1 MRTAGLA
8 TVRRGVAAV
17 EMAFLMPLLLGLIVG
32 IWEMGQFIQAQ
43 QIMNNAAR
51 EGARF
56 AAQAIIINSSG
67 TYTDITASGSAPS
80 VTNAVTQYVQA
91 SGISNITG
99 LQVSFAFTTGNTAL
113 TDPYQGAQSQQ
124 FQVTVSM
131 PYSNVNW
138 SPLGLV
144 NPSTIGASCTWQLMV
159 ETPITVNTTLPSW
172 TSY

>member
-1 MRTAGLA
+1 MRKAGLA
-8 TVRRGVAAV
+8 TIRRGVAAV
-17 EMAFLMPLLLGLIVG
+17 EMAFLMPVLLGMIVG

-56 AAQAIIINSSG
+56 AAQAIIINASG
-67 TYTDITASGSAPS
+67 TYTDIYTSGAYPS
-80 VTNAVTQYVQA
+80 VTSAVSDYIQA

-113 TDPYQGAQSQQ
+113 TDPYQGSQSQQ
-124 FQVTVSM
+124 FQVTISM

-144 NPSTIGASCTWQLMV
+144 NPTTIGASCTWQLMV
-159 ETPITVNTTLPSW
+159 ETPINVNTTLPSW
-172 TSY
+172 TAY

>member
-1 MRTAGLA
+1 MRKAGLT

-17 EMAFLMPLLLGLIVG
+17 EMAFLMPVLLGMIVG

-43 QIMNNAAR
+43 QIMNNASR
-51 EGARF
+51 EGARI
-56 AAQAIIINSSG
+56 ASQAIIINSSG
-67 TYTDITASGSAPS
+67 TYTDIYTTGSTPS
-80 VTNAVTQYVQA
+80 VTSAVTQYVQG

-99 LQVSFAFTTGNTAL
+99 LQVSFAFTNGNTAL

-124 FQVTVSM
+124 FQVSVSM

-144 NPSTIGASCTWQLMV
+144 NPTTIGASCTWQLML
-159 ETPITVNTTLPSW
+159 ELPINVNTTLPTW
-172 TSY
+172 TAY